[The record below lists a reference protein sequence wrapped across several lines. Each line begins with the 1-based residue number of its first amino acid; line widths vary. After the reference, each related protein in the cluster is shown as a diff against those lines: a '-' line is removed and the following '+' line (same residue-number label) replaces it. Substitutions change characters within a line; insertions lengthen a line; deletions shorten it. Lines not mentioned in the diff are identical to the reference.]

1 MNDTPEGYP
10 YPDKVRFEINQNKL
24 SDYSMASQF
33 LNINQ
38 TDIVCVQ
45 HEYGLFG
52 GPAGSHLLK
61 LLGDLRMPVVTT
73 LHTVLKGP
81 CAGISCRHGQ
91 AVRAVRQTGGDE
103 P

>member
-10 YPDKVRFEINQNKL
+10 YPDKVRFEINQTKL
-24 SDYSMASQF
+24 SDYSVASQF

-52 GPAGSHLLK
+52 GPAGSHLFLEGGK
-61 LLGDLRMPVVTT
+61 KIKEEAPHCRFAVLL
-73 LHTVLKGP
+73 
-81 CAGISCRHGQ
+81 
-91 AVRAVRQTGGDE
+91 
-103 P
+103 